1 MYYSNWLN
9 CSIFV
14 FKRNKIIV
22 TCIKLLWAHGTCFF
36 FKFYGQAEASVR
48 HVCEKISEAK
58 QVFACHS
65 CSPHTHFA
73 VASLCLKEAKYAL
86 FRMLYNWKLIV
97 KRMGQ
102 LSFDMPSS
110 LMVIQDTKTGDDER
124 SSTTLTCSYLPI
136 IKSKRSSLQTS
147 DLTIRLKCW

>member
-65 CSPHTHFA
+65 CSPHT
-73 VASLCLKEAKYAL
+73 SLCLKEAKYAL

-102 LSFDMPSS
+102 LSFDS
-110 LMVIQDTKTGDDER
+110 LCPAESNGHTRHQNRWWRKK
-124 SSTTLTCSYLPI
+124 LLNYLPI